1 MTTKTRAILLTG
13 LLALGLGGASA
24 IQAGEHGRMGMRM
37 GMRARGIR
45 AALGS
50 LDLTDAQKTQVR
62 DLLEKQRPVMQGLR
76 EQMRADHE
84 ALRAAAADSKNVS
97 AIGTAYLKVQKDRE
111 AMKGEL
117 QKSREAIE
125 ALLTPEQKAKL
136 AGFRAGVRG
145 RMGHFG
151 PPQEGPLENE

>member
-24 IQAGEHGRMGMRM
+24 MEAGDHGRMGMRM

-76 EQMRADHE
+76 EQMKADHE
-84 ALRAAAADSKNVS
+84 ALRAAAADPKNLS
-97 AIGTAYLKVQKDRE
+97 GIGSAYLKVQKDRE
-111 AMKGEL
+111 TIKAEMTKA
-117 QKSREAIE
+117 REALE

-136 AGFRAGVRG
+136 AGFRAGARG
-145 RMGHFG
+145 RMGRFG
-151 PPQEGPLENE
+151 PPEGGPASDE